1 MTMRLQAVVQD
12 RILVFGGY
20 NEHDV
25 LLKSVECLDL
35 ATMTSRPLRDM
46 PSAREV
52 MSFALSM

>member
-52 MSFALSM
+52 MSFAL